1 MAELTTEQRPLLN
14 VAEVAELLGCSVS
27 FVWRMRRRGQLPEPM
42 RQGTKWTRWRR
53 SDLEA
58 WLAGKDNAQGQEVT
72 AHA

>member
-1 MAELTTEQRPLLN
+1 MAEQRPLLT
-14 VAEVAELLGCSVS
+14 VAEVAELLGCSIS

-53 SDLEA
+53 ADLEA